1 MCTHDDE
8 PVSGELPWLGPVDEL
23 GDRSNSTAFAVTR
36 SSVGPK
42 TKREL
47 AKGLKACAHA
57 SYMYSAL
64 DKSSFLSTDLWCV
77 HKNICDPRIQEQQT
91 IYATT

>member
-8 PVSGELPWLGPVDEL
+8 PVSGELPWLGPADEL

-36 SSVGPK
+36 SSVGLK

-64 DKSSFLSTDLWCV
+64 DKSSFIPTYSGMYIKTLSS
-77 HKNICDPRIQEQQT
+77 
-91 IYATT
+91 